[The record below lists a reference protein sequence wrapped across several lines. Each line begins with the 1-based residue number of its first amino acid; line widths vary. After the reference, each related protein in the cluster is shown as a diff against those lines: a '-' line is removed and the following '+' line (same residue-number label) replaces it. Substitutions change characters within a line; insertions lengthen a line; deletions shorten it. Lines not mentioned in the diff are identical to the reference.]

1 MNTTTR
7 RINNDLFND
16 PFFVGFDKMY
26 DKYHTMNKVNTSN
39 YPPYNLIKADEDTY
53 LIELA
58 VAGFDEDDFDVELH
72 NGVLTIKAEV
82 GDSDT
87 STHYLHKGI
96 AARSFERKFT
106 LADTIQVEGAK
117 LHQGMLTI
125 RLKNVI
131 PEEKKPKKILIGRQ
145 LDLYDDSELLTESD

>member
-7 RINNDLFND
+7 RFNTDLLND
-16 PFFVGFDKMY
+16 PFFIGFDGIFDKM
-26 DKYHTMNKVNTSN
+26 HQLNKNTSN
-39 YPPYNLIKADEDTY
+39 YPPYNLIKTGDDSY

-82 GDSDT
+82 KDSDT
-87 STHYLHKGI
+87 TTNYLHKGI

-106 LADTIQVEGAK
+106 LADTIEVEGAS

-125 RLKNVI
+125 RLVNVI
-131 PEEKKPKKILIGRQ
+131 PDEKKPKKIAIGRQ
-145 LDLYDDSELLTESD
+145 LDPEFLTEDG